1 MTPSAM
7 QHHHHQQQR
16 EYSPTGLLIKKA
28 SPTYS
33 QQMSHSNLKTSN
45 SSHRDKIINQL
56 SKLPDSDLEKIG
68 HALRIDT
75 SENFDD
81 TNNNVQINPT
91 TIEEK
96 KPKAANKSGMI
107 TKENLDKLN
116 EVQGL
121 QNMYLCFKTL
131 IIFFQIRRSK

>member
-1 MTPSAM
+1 M
-7 QHHHHQQQR
+7 
-16 EYSPTGLLIKKA
+16 
-28 SPTYS
+28 
-33 QQMSHSNLKTSN
+33 
-45 SSHRDKIINQL
+45 NQL

-81 TNNNVQINPT
+81 HGNNIHINPT
-91 TIEEK
+91 MIEEK
-96 KPKAANKSGMI
+96 KPKAANKSGTI

-121 QNMYLCFKTL
+121 QNVYALYQSF
-131 IIFFQIRRSK
+131 